1 MTTKTQIVNSKENL
15 AQQNI
20 FTPKSRYYSNPD
32 VRSSAEENASR
43 DYSVHEQQQMLPIN
57 LE

>member
-1 MTTKTQIVNSKENL
+1 MTSKTQIENSKENL
-15 AQQNI
+15 ASQNV

-32 VRSSAEENASR
+32 VKSSAEENASR
-43 DYSVHEQQQMLPIN
+43 DYSVHDQQHMLPIN